1 MGLVYV
7 FITDFYT
14 NTQLLIENSD
24 ESADFSIVAQ
34 YI

>member
-7 FITDFYT
+7 FITDFYA
-14 NTQLLIENSD
+14 NTQLLIENSA